1 MWGLICTHEL
11 DGYNCPI
18 DVLLYNCPIYV
29 RCLTFCFILCDTPN
43 RRLLATDVTV
53 KLGWSKLAHNAFQT
67 ILTIITECHHHQG
80 IWCCWLPVESNLLHL
95 LLALDSQCFLSLLAH
110 QIKVRFID

>member
-67 ILTIITECHHHQG
+67 ILTIITVMPPPPG
-80 IWCCWLPVESNLLHL
+80 NLV
-95 LLALDSQCFLSLLAH
+95 LLAASGVQSSTSFACT
-110 QIKVRFID
+110 RFSMFFEFIGPPNKG